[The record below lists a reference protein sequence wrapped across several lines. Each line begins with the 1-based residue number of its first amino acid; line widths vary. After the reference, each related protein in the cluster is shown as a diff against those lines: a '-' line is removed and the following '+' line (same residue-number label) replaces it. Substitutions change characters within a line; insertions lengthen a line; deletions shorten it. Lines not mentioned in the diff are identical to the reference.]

1 MAGALRRA
9 GLTLALPGLVGASTL
24 LHWLAGRRL
33 TGLWIMPDEAIY
45 GERALGFWHHFSLP
59 GLNGQGAGYSVLDPV
74 VAGIPL
80 AVGKVA
86 TGYASLKLL
95 QALVMSL
102 AAVPVMHYARRVMPS
117 RYAFLA
123 AALTVAS
130 PLLLYTGLVM
140 TEVLYYPL
148 AALAL
153 LACARAVETAS
164 RRDQIVALA
173 CIALAVLTRVQAIVF
188 VAVLAA
194 AIVVDAAFARDFR
207 RLRAFAPVWAVLV
220 LGAVVAA
227 ASPGVF
233 GAYAG
238 TVNGSYPVLDS
249 LKFVYYH
256 LAYAVLSVAVVPV
269 AALAVLVGSAGAGRE
284 HDRGARAIVS
294 VALCSLVLVVVQ
306 VGMFSARYAPHLLGR
321 DLSALPPILFVV
333 LCLWLGRGCPRPGI
347 VASACVLGVAAVVVA
362 APWNDLFAREAF
374 PDTLGIAMYLRHDWA
389 APATIVA
396 VSTVAL
402 LVLFRYLPR
411 RAAPILP
418 VLVLAGLV
426 ATSVVA
432 SNQLASDVRFDQAAM
447 LGTPRDWLQQTVH
460 APVTY
465 VYNGDIAS
473 WNVVWQ
479 QRFWN
484 PEIEHVVALYPWFVP
499 GPLPSSRQVGAP
511 PSGRLPIGTRYVIAN
526 DRDSFVGTK
535 VAHQDRGTE
544 QYGLDLWKLDP
555 PARIS
560 MITHGVKPNGD
571 IISSAT
577 ITVFDCRGGHLDLT
591 LLPKSTSS
599 VYVTLDRKVV
609 LTGHIA
615 NLDFWN
621 GTAYV
626 PAGHRSDL
634 CTFTIHA
641 GLLLGSTQ
649 IGFTRP

>member
-9 GLTLALPGLVGASTL
+9 GLILALPALVGTSTL

-59 GLNGQGAGYSVLDPV
+59 VLNGQGAGYSVLYPV

-80 AVGKVA
+80 AVGKVS

-102 AAVPVMHYARRVMPS
+102 AAVPVMHYARRMMPG

-164 RRDQIVALA
+164 RRDQLIALA
-173 CIALAVLTRVQAIVF
+173 AIALAVLTRVQAVVF

-207 RLRAFAPVWAVLV
+207 RLRSFVPVWALLV
-220 LGAVVAA
+220 LGAIVAA

-238 TVNGSYPVLDS
+238 TVNGAYPVLDS

-269 AALAVLVGSAGAGRE
+269 AALAVLVGTAAAGHER
-284 HDRGARAIVS
+284 DRGARALVS

-306 VGMFSARYAPHLLGR
+306 VGMFAARYAPHLLGR
-321 DLSALPPILFVV
+321 DLSAIPPILFVV
-333 LCLWLGRGCPRPGI
+333 LCLWLARGCPRPGL
-347 VASACVLGVAAVVVA
+347 VASACVLGIAAVVVA

-374 PDTLGIAMYLRHDWA
+374 PDTMGIAMYLRHDWA

-396 VSTVAL
+396 VSTVVL

-411 RAAPILP
+411 RAALLLP
-418 VLVLAGLV
+418 VLVLAGLI

-432 SNQLASDVRFDQAAM
+432 SDQLASDVRFDQAAM
-447 LGTPRDWLQQTVH
+447 LGTPRDWLEQKVH

-484 PEIEHVVALYPWFVP
+484 PEITHVVALYPWFVP
-499 GPLPSSRQVGAP
+499 GPLPSKQVGAP
-511 PSGRLPIGTRYVIAN
+511 SSGRLPITTRYVVAN
-526 DRDSFVGTK
+526 DRDSFVGTN

-571 IISSAT
+571 ILSSAT
-577 ITVFDCRGGHLDLT
+577 ITVFDCRGGQLNLT
-591 LLPKSTSS
+591 LLPKSSDS

-609 LTGHIA
+609 LQAQHIGG
-615 NLDFWN
+615 LDYWN

-626 PAGHRSDL
+626 PASHRSRL
-634 CTFTIHA
+634 CTFTIHT

>member
-9 GLTLALPGLVGASTL
+9 GLVLSLPALVGASTV

-45 GERALGFWHHFSLP
+45 AERALGFWHHFSLP
-59 GLNGQGAGYSVLDPV
+59 VLNGQGAGYSVLYPV

-80 AVGKVA
+80 AAGKLT
-86 TGYASLKLL
+86 TGYGSLKLL

-102 AAVPVMHYARRVMPS
+102 AAVPVFHYARRVMPNGW
-117 RYAFLA
+117 ALFA
-123 AALTVAS
+123 AALTVAD

-164 RRDQIVALA
+164 RRDQLIALGCIV
-173 CIALAVLTRVQAIVF
+173 LAVLTRVQAIVF
-188 VAVLAA
+188 VAVFAA
-194 AIVVDAAFARDFR
+194 SIVVDAAFARDFR
-207 RLRAFAPVWAVLV
+207 RLRSFSPVWIVLV
-220 LGAVVAA
+220 AGGVAA
-227 ASPGVF
+227 AAQPGLF

-238 TVNGSYPVLDS
+238 TISGGYPLFDS

-269 AALAVLVGSAGAGRE
+269 AALAVLVGSVGLGRE
-284 HDRGARAIVS
+284 RDRGTRAVVS
-294 VALCSLVLVVVQ
+294 VALCTLVLVVLQ

-321 DLSALPPILFVV
+321 DLSAIPPILFVV
-333 LCLWLGRGCPRPGI
+333 LCLWLARGCPRPGL
-347 VASACVLGVAAVVVA
+347 VASACVLAVAALVVA

-374 PDTLGIAMYLRHDWA
+374 PDTMGIAMYVRHDWA
-389 APATIVA
+389 QPATIVA
-396 VSTVAL
+396 VSTVVL

-411 RAAPILP
+411 RAAVLLP
-418 VLVLAGLV
+418 ALVLAGL
-426 ATSVVA
+426 AASTVVA
-432 SNQLASDVRFDQAAM
+432 SNRLADDVRFDQAAM

-484 PEIEHVVALYPWFVP
+484 PEIDRVVALDPWFVP
-499 GPLPSSRQVGAP
+499 GPIPSKKVEAP
-511 PSGRLPIGTRYVIAN
+511 PDGRLPITTGYVVAN

-544 QYGLDLWKLDP
+544 QYGLGLWKLDP

-560 MITHGVKPNGD
+560 MITNGVKPNGD
-571 IISSAT
+571 IISSASV
-577 ITVFDCRGGHLDLT
+577 TVFDCRGGHLDLT
-591 LLPKSTSS
+591 LLPKSSSS
-599 VYVTLDRKVV
+599 VYITLDGKVV
-609 LTGHIA
+609 LKGEIGGLA
-615 NLDFWN
+615 YWN

-626 PAGHRSDL
+626 PASHRSDV
-634 CTFTIHA
+634 CSFGIHT

>member
-9 GLTLALPGLVGASTL
+9 GLVLSLPALVGASTV

-45 GERALGFWHHFSLP
+45 AERALGFWHHFSLP
-59 GLNGQGAGYSVLDPV
+59 VLNGQGAGYSVLYPV

-80 AVGKVA
+80 AAGKLT
-86 TGYASLKLL
+86 TGYGSLKLL

-102 AAVPVMHYARRVMPS
+102 AAVPVFHYARRVMPNGW
-117 RYAFLA
+117 ALFA
-123 AALTVAS
+123 AALTVAD

-164 RRDQIVALA
+164 RRDQLIALGCIV
-173 CIALAVLTRVQAIVF
+173 LAVLTRVQAIVF
-188 VAVLAA
+188 VAVFAA
-194 AIVVDAAFARDFR
+194 SIVVDAAFARDFR
-207 RLRAFAPVWAVLV
+207 RLRSFSPVWIVLV
-220 LGAVVAA
+220 AGGVAA
-227 ASPGVF
+227 AAQPGLF

-238 TVNGSYPVLDS
+238 TISGGYPLFDS

-269 AALAVLVGSAGAGRE
+269 AALAVLVGSVGLGRE
-284 HDRGARAIVS
+284 RDRGTRAVVT
-294 VALCSLVLVVVQ
+294 VALCTLALVVLQ

-321 DLSALPPILFVV
+321 DLSAIPPILFVV
-333 LCLWLGRGCPRPGI
+333 LCLWLARGCPRPGL
-347 VASACVLGVAAVVVA
+347 VASACVLAVAALVVA

-374 PDTLGIAMYLRHDWA
+374 PDTMGIAMYVRHDWA
-389 APATIVA
+389 QPATIVA
-396 VSTVAL
+396 VSTVVL

-411 RAAPILP
+411 RAAVLLP
-418 VLVLAGLV
+418 ALVLAGL
-426 ATSVVA
+426 AASTVVA
-432 SNQLASDVRFDQAAM
+432 SNRLADDVRFDQAAM

-484 PEIEHVVALYPWFVP
+484 PEIDRVVALDPWFVP
-499 GPLPSSRQVGAP
+499 GPIPSKKVEAP
-511 PSGRLPIGTRYVIAN
+511 PDGRLPITTGYVVAN

-560 MITHGVKPNGD
+560 MITHSVKPNGD
-571 IISSAT
+571 IISSASV
-577 ITVFDCRGGHLDLT
+577 TVFDCRGGHLDLT
-591 LLPKSTSS
+591 LLPKSSSS
-599 VYVTLDRKVV
+599 VYITLDGKVV
-609 LTGHIA
+609 LKGEIGGLA
-615 NLDFWN
+615 YWN

-626 PAGHRSDL
+626 PASHRSDV
-634 CTFTIHA
+634 CSFGIHT